1 MIQKITP
8 FLWFDKQAEEAA
20 NFYVSIFRN
29 SKITG
34 VTHYDE
40 SSAKASGQPAG
51 SVMTVSFQ
59 LEGQDFVALNG
70 GPVFTFTNAVSFV
83 VNCDTQEEIDY
94 YWDRLSDGGEVI
106 ECGWLKD
113 RYGLAWQV
121 TPAIW
126 QEFLSDPDPEKAKRY
141 MEALMKMKK
150 LDIAELKRAWEGK

>member
-40 SSAKASGQPAG
+40 SSANASGMPAG
-51 SVMTVSFQ
+51 SVMTVAFQ
-59 LEGQDFVALNG
+59 LEGQEFVALNG

-94 YWDRLSDGGEVI
+94 YWDRLTDGGEVI

>member
-1 MIQKITP
+1 MRAGTR
-8 FLWFDKQAEEAA
+8 LDG
-20 NFYVSIFRN
+20 R
-29 SKITG
+29 
-34 VTHYDE
+34 
-40 SSAKASGQPAG
+40 PA
-51 SVMTVSFQ
+51 
-59 LEGQDFVALNG
+59 
-70 GPVFTFTNAVSFV
+70 FTFTNAVSFV

-94 YWDRLSDGGEVI
+94 YWEKLSEGGEVI